1 MIKLL
6 SVIALGLILVGCVG
20 TTDKIDPTNPEPPK
34 VQTSPLASE
43 LSTIPLLNGPP
54 ITVAVYSFTDKTGQR
69 KPGDN
74 VANLSSAV
82 TQGAEVWVINALQE
96 AGNGKWFIPLERI
109 GLENLVKERQLIR
122 TTRDQ
127 YNEAD
132 KPLDPM
138 KFAGVMLEG
147 GIIGYDS
154 NTAVGGAGARYLGI
168 GKSSEYR
175 IDTVT
180 VAMRLVSVSS
190 GEVMLSVAT
199 DKTIASTRDG
209 TTLFTFLDMGT
220 QSVEIETGS
229 SANEPV
235 NYAVRAA
242 IEAAVVEMIY
252 EGKRKGL
259 WNFK

>member
-1 MIKLL
+1 
-6 SVIALGLILVGCVG
+6 
-20 TTDKIDPTNPEPPK
+20 
-34 VQTSPLASE
+34 
-43 LSTIPLLNGPP
+43 
-54 ITVAVYSFTDKTGQR
+54 
-69 KPGDN
+69 
-74 VANLSSAV
+74 
-82 TQGAEVWVINALQE
+82 
-96 AGNGKWFIPLERI
+96 
-109 GLENLVKERQLIR
+109 
-122 TTRDQ
+122 
-127 YNEAD
+127 
-132 KPLDPM
+132 M